1 MYWDNNLGNPKVK
14 EMKAVLRQNVAF
26 QLPRESKW
34 EETLNQ
40 KQFLSIR

>member
-1 MYWDNNLGNPKVK
+1 MYWDNNLGNPKVEETK
-14 EMKAVLRQNVAF
+14 LVLRQNVAF

-34 EETLNQ
+34 KEKLNL